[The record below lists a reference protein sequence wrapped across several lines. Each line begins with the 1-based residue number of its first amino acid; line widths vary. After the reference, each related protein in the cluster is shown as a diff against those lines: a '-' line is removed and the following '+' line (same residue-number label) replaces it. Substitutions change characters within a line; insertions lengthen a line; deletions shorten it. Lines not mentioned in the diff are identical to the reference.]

1 MLSIFLIGLALSMDA
16 FSLTLSLG
24 INQIS
29 IINKIKI
36 SLMIGLMHF
45 IMPLMGVII
54 GTNIIYNFDINA
66 DLFVIIIFIIVG
78 LLIILEKKDNKKIF
92 RFNFLI
98 IFILALSVSFDSFS
112 IGLSLRFITYNI
124 FLSLLIFALSSGII
138 SLGGLIIGQLCAN
151 KLKNKASYVAALILF
166 ALAIVKI
173 KEYISLTN

>member
-78 LLIILEKKDNKKIF
+78 LLIILEKKIIKKY
-92 RFNFLI
+92 L
-98 IFILALSVSFDSFS
+98 D
-112 IGLSLRFITYNI
+112 
-124 FLSLLIFALSSGII
+124 
-138 SLGGLIIGQLCAN
+138 
-151 KLKNKASYVAALILF
+151 
-166 ALAIVKI
+166 
-173 KEYISLTN
+173 LTF